1 MNCLNPTYRQAILN
15 ATLSSTFVGVDF
27 TGKERDEETGYG
39 YFGARYMD
47 HELMTMWLSVD
58 PMSDKYPSIS
68 PYAYCAWNP
77 VKLVDPDG
85 EETMECDDWY
95 KDEKGRIRWD
105 PSVTK
110 ETIMK
115 VGEEYLGKTVLLTH
129 NEGHTIYGDEQ
140 GKFHE
145 SIPLAEVTIT
155 ADASTKKTD
164 ANVAIPIASPIGLVL
179 WNQFST
185 AAGTAL
191 EVAARIA
198 WIIPA
203 CLLLSG
209 DSSPNQDIRGGHSN
223 NVRKSTKGKHEDG
236 DSRRLQDQQGSKGEK
251 IMKGKRPQGYKG
263 PWPPKR
269 KNK

>member
-1 MNCLNPTYRQAILN
+1 MLPR
-15 ATLSSTFVGVDF
+15 
-27 TGKERDEETGYG
+27 
-39 YFGARYMD
+39 
-47 HELMTMWLSVD
+47 
-58 PMSDKYPSIS
+58 
-68 PYAYCAWNP
+68 
-77 VKLVDPDG
+77 
-85 EETMECDDWY
+85 
-95 KDEKGRIRWD
+95 
-105 PSVTK
+105 
-110 ETIMK
+110 
-115 VGEEYLGKTVLLTH
+115 
-129 NEGHTIYGDEQ
+129 
-140 GKFHE
+140 
-145 SIPLAEVTIT
+145 
-155 ADASTKKTD
+155 KKSD
-164 ANVAIPIASPIGLVL
+164 ANVSIPIASPIGVVL

-223 NVRKSTKGKHEDG
+223 NVRKSTKGKHEGG